1 MAEKIQILSNT
12 NYSLSN
18 VLKGEIMESVEVK
31 IAVAFVRKTGID
43 EIYKSLDY
51 AMKENNAKIE
61 LIAGLDFKTTDVAA
75 LFALKDIEKKHKN
88 FSFYCFGDKRDNHND
103 LIFHPKI
110 YLFDTM
116 LSKQTKYTSIIGS
129 SNLTGGG
136 LSSNF
141 EVNTIFREDKPKYY
155 SQLNAIY
162 NEIKYTDSVFNPS
175 IDYIHCYG
183 NIKKKIEQTENKTGK
198 SVQSDL
204 FELKQQE
211 DNLPGTVPSIKK
223 LIIDIIKEEHKNGA
237 TEVSLET
244 IYAAIQKMLP
254 VYKKTMKM
262 DTLLNSIR
270 GELNTNEENSKHKR
284 NLNLFRR
291 TRRSFYTLAPNG
303 ENYTG
308 R

>member
-1 MAEKIQILSNT
+1 MAAKIQILSNT
-12 NYSLSN
+12 NYSLSS
-18 VLKGEIMESVEVK
+18 VLKGEFIESTEVK

-43 EIYKSLDY
+43 AIYKSLDY
-51 AMKENNAKIE
+51 AMKANDAKIE
-61 LIAGLDFKTTDVAA
+61 LIAGLDFKTTDVGA
-75 LFALKDIEKKHKN
+75 LFALKDIEKEHKN

-110 YLFDTM
+110 YLFDTA
-116 LSKQTKYTSIIGS
+116 LSKQTKYTSFIGS

-155 SQLNAIY
+155 SQLSAIY

-175 IDYIHCYG
+175 VDYILRYG
-183 NIKKKIEQTENKTGK
+183 NIKKKIERTEDAADK

-204 FELKQQE
+204 FALKQEE

-223 LIIDIIKEEHKNGA
+223 LIIDIIKEQNKSGIA
-237 TEVSLET
+237 EVNLET
-244 IYAAIQKMLP
+244 IYKGIQKMLSA
-254 VYKKTMKM
+254 YKKDMKM

-270 GELNTNEENSKHKR
+270 GELNTHEENSKHKR
-284 NLNLFRR
+284 NLSLFKRMGR
-291 TRRSFYTLAPNG
+291 GLYALAKNG

>member
-1 MAEKIQILSNT
+1 MTTKIQIFSNT
-12 NYSLSN
+12 NYSLSS
-18 VLKGEIMESVEVK
+18 VLKGELVESTEVK
-31 IAVAFVRKTGID
+31 IAVAFVRRTGID

-51 AMKENNAKIE
+51 AMKTNNTKIE
-61 LIAGLDFKTTDVAA
+61 LIAGLDFKTTDVGA
-75 LFALKDIEKKHKN
+75 LFALKDIEKEHKN

-116 LSKQTKYTSIIGS
+116 MSKQTKYTSIIGS

-155 SQLNAIY
+155 SQLAAIY

-175 IDYIHCYG
+175 VDYILRYG
-183 NIKKKIEQTENKTGK
+183 NIKKKFEKTEYEADK

-204 FELKQQE
+204 FELKRQE

-223 LIIDIIKEEHKNGA
+223 LIIDIIKEQNKNGA
-237 TEVSLET
+237 AEVSLET
-244 IYAAIQKMLP
+244 IYEAIQKMLP
-254 VYKKTMKM
+254 VYKKEMKM
-262 DTLLNSIR
+262 DTVLNSIR
-270 GELNTNEENSKHKR
+270 GELNTHEETSRHKR
-284 NLNLFRR
+284 NLSLFKR
-291 TRRSFYTLAPNG
+291 TRRGFYALAPNG